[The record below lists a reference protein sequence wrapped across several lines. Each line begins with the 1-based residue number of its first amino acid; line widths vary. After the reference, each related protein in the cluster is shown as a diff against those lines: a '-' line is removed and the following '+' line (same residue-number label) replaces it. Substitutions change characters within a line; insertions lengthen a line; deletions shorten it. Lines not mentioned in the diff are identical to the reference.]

1 MLGQSPELTMYF
13 WGMEQREPQV
23 WLISGASRGIG
34 KAIAHCAL
42 ERGDLVA
49 AGVRK
54 MQDVDDLVAQF
65 GDQCLPVQLD
75 VTLSED
81 CKRAY
86 EAVISKFGK
95 LDNLINN
102 AGYGLWGMME
112 ELSMEQIR
120 HQMEVNFFGLVSLTR
135 EVVPGFRNQK
145 SGMIINISSLA
156 GLRGMQGLSAYN
168 ASKFAVEG
176 FTEALSQEMSFFG
189 VRVGVLE
196 PGPYRTDWAGN
207 SLVKTAGVIAPD
219 ISSPYQELNGVAAR
233 RISMSD
239 GKQPGDPKQIG
250 EVLFEASRAHWL
262 PVHML
267 FGDVCI
273 EGWEQ
278 RRSRFDEP
286 EFMSYF
292 PHDKNTF
299 L

>member
-1 MLGQSPELTMYF
+1 
-13 WGMEQREPQV
+13 
-23 WLISGASRGIG
+23 
-34 KAIAHCAL
+34 
-42 ERGDLVA
+42 
-49 AGVRK
+49 
-54 MQDVDDLVAQF
+54 
-65 GDQCLPVQLD
+65 
-75 VTLSED
+75 
-81 CKRAY
+81 
-86 EAVISKFGK
+86 
-95 LDNLINN
+95 
-102 AGYGLWGMME
+102 
-112 ELSMEQIR
+112 
-120 HQMEVNFFGLVSLTR
+120 
-135 EVVPGFRNQK
+135 
-145 SGMIINISSLA
+145 
-156 GLRGMQGLSAYN
+156 
-168 ASKFAVEG
+168 
-176 FTEALSQEMSFFG
+176 LSQEMSYFG

-207 SLVKTAGVIAPD
+207 SLVKTAGVLSPEIL
-219 ISSPYQELNGVAAR
+219 SPYQELNRVASR

-250 EVLFEASRAHWL
+250 EVVFEASRADWL